1 MPLKKRLFAFAV
13 SILFLLID
21 TSVIPFTGLNT
32 AYVPRLS
39 LLSVITIALLAGRT
53 QGILYGAITGILMDI
68 TLTIPTGLVSALY
81 TVAGFLAGW
90 IGRKMRV
97 RILSSIVAPIAAML
111 AYELTMLVY
120 YFMQAQT
127 VSAAQALA
135 MLARAG
141 IGTVLVQPL
150 YLLYNLVLKPKRSR
164 YAR

>member
-32 AYVPRLS
+32 AYMPRLS

-53 QGILYGAITGILMDI
+53 QGILYGAITGVLTDI

-81 TVAGFLAGW
+81 TIAGFLAGW

-97 RILSSIVAPIAAML
+97 RILSSIVAPIAS
-111 AYELTMLVY
+111 MLVY

-127 VSAAQALA
+127 VAASQALA
-135 MLARAG
+135 MLARVG
-141 IGTVLVQPL
+141 IGTVLIQPL

>member
-53 QGILYGAITGILMDI
+53 QGILYGAITGVLTDI
-68 TLTIPTGLVSALY
+68 TLTIPTGLVSALC
-81 TVAGFLAGW
+81 TIAGFLAGW
-90 IGRKMRV
+90 IGRKMRA

-111 AYELTMLVY
+111 VYELTMLVY

-127 VSAAQALA
+127 VAASQALA
-135 MLARAG
+135 MLARVG
-141 IGTVLVQPL
+141 IGTVLIQPL

>member
-53 QGILYGAITGILMDI
+53 QGILYGAITGILTDI

-81 TVAGFLAGW
+81 TIAGFLAGW

-97 RILSSIVAPIAAML
+97 RILSSIVAPIVSML
-111 AYELTMLVY
+111 VYELTMLVY

-127 VSAAQALA
+127 VAASQALA
-135 MLARAG
+135 MLARVG
-141 IGTVLVQPL
+141 IGTVLIQPL
-150 YLLYNLVLKPKRSR
+150 YLLYNLVLKSKRSR

>member
-53 QGILYGAITGILMDI
+53 QGILYGAITGILTDI

-81 TVAGFLAGW
+81 TIAGFLAGW
-90 IGRKMRV
+90 IGRKMRA
-97 RILSSIVAPIAAML
+97 RILSSIVAPIVS
-111 AYELTMLVY
+111 MLVY

-127 VSAAQALA
+127 VAASQALA
-135 MLARAG
+135 MLARVG
-141 IGTVLVQPL
+141 IGTVLIQPL